1 LQSDGWPALR
11 SRFGAIVAPILWLF
25 ASIAPAAAQ
34 ISQQASYADPSF
46 QTVLN
51 NPANLA
57 SQVKYA
63 AESQNDPDLENAI
76 GAYDR
81 LLFYNP
87 ALSRVRFE
95 LGVLYARLGSY
106 QQARAYFES
115 ALQMRDITPE
125 MAEQAQEYIAML
137 DRKLSPDQFT
147 GFAQTGLRY
156 QTNATLGPGPQ
167 PILASGRS
175 FNSTFTS
182 RPDWNWFGAFAL
194 NYSHDFGTQDGD
206 AFEAT
211 LLGYDAQ
218 QFKVHQVDL
227 GLAELRAGPRFV
239 FPDSNGASIKPYV
252 ATTGGLLAD
261 QVYSGGIGGGVTVHA
276 NVLGIGWDPYAE
288 VIQQSYRNSD
298 VYPLAS
304 GLGGP
309 LTTVALQAYAPI
321 VSGWNLQARIAY
333 QRDDANFNPYGY
345 NAFFADLWL
354 PWNFSF
360 PGDRRV
366 WTITPS
372 FGVIDWFYFSPDPFI
387 NPTTTQHSI
396 EWRVALGL
404 DVPIFDQ
411 FYLTARVQYLAIV
424 SNISVFAMHD
434 LQVSAGPTLKF

>member
-1 LQSDGWPALR
+1 
-11 SRFGAIVAPILWLF
+11 V
-25 ASIAPAAAQ
+25 PAA
-34 ISQQASYADPSF
+34 SQGVSPQASYADPSF

-57 SQVKYA
+57 HEVKYA
-63 AESQNDPDLENAI
+63 SEAKDDSDLENAI

-106 QQARAYFES
+106 QQARAYFAS

-125 MAEQAQEYIAML
+125 MAEQAQRYISIL

-167 PILASGRS
+167 AVLASGRT
-175 FNSTFTS
+175 FNNAFTA
-182 RPDWNWFGAFAL
+182 RPDWNWFGSFAL
-194 NYSHDFGTQDGD
+194 NYSHDFGTQEGD

-211 LLGYDAQ
+211 LIGYDAQ

-227 GLAELRAGPRFV
+227 GLAELRAGPRYV
-239 FPDSNGASIKPYV
+239 FPDTNGTSIKPYV
-252 ATTGGLLAD
+252 AATGGLLAD

-276 NVLGIGWDPYAE
+276 NVLGIGWDPYVE
-288 VIQQSYRNSD
+288 VVQQTYRNSD
-298 VYPLAS
+298 IYPLAS

-309 LTTVALQAYAPI
+309 LTTAALQLSAPI
-321 VSGWNLQARIAY
+321 ISGWNLQARLAY

-345 NAFFADLWL
+345 NAFVADVFL

-360 PGDRRV
+360 PGDSRV
-366 WTITPS
+366 WTLIPS

-387 NPTTTQHSI
+387 SPTTTQHSV
-396 EWRVALGL
+396 EWRVALGI
-404 DVPIFDQ
+404 DVPIYDQ
-411 FYLTARVQYLAIV
+411 LYLAARVQYLTIV
-424 SNISVFAMHD
+424 SNLSVFNMRD

>member
-1 LQSDGWPALR
+1 MTGGWRGWRMRFAGVLAPAL
-11 SRFGAIVAPILWLF
+11 WLALA
-25 ASIAPAAAQ
+25 ASPAAAQ
-34 ISQQASYADPSF
+34 VSQQASYADPSF
-46 QTVLN
+46 QTILS
-51 NPANLA
+51 NPGNLA
-57 SQVKYA
+57 SEVKYA
-63 AESQNDPDLENAI
+63 AGAKDDTDIENAI
-76 GAYDR
+76 SAYDR

-87 ALSRVRFE
+87 ALARVRFE

-125 MAEQAQEYIAML
+125 MAEQAQRYISIL

-167 PILASGRS
+167 PVLASGRN
-175 FNSTFTS
+175 FNSAFTA
-182 RPDWNWFGAFAL
+182 RPDWNWFGSFAL

-211 LLGYDAQ
+211 LIGYDAQ

-239 FPDSNGASIKPYV
+239 FPDMNGASIKPYV
-252 ATTGGLLAD
+252 ATTGTLLAD

-276 NVLGIGWDPYAE
+276 NAIGVAWDPFVE
-288 VIQQSYRNSD
+288 VIQQSFRNSD

-304 GLGGP
+304 GFGGP
-309 LTTVALQAYAPI
+309 LLTAALQASGPI
-321 VSGWNLQARIAY
+321 VSGWYWQTRIAY
-333 QRDDANFNPYGY
+333 QREDALFNPFGY
-345 NAFFADLWL
+345 NAFAADLWL

-360 PGDRRV
+360 PGDQRV
-366 WTITPS
+366 WTLTPS
-372 FGVIDWFYFSPDPFI
+372 FGVIDWVYFAPDPSI
-387 NPTTTQHSI
+387 NPAVTQHSV

-404 DVPIFDQ
+404 DVPLIDQ
-411 FYLTARVQYLAIV
+411 LYLGARVQYLTIV
-424 SNISVFAMHD
+424 SNLSVFNMRD